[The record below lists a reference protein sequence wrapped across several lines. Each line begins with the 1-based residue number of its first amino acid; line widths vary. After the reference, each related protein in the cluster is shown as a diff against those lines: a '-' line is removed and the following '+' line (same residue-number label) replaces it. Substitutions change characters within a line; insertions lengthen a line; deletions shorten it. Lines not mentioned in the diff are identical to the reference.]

1 MFESENLLVNAFSAA
16 VYDRLYSAVYYA
28 LNYTIGYLDGLE
40 EESPSRDKLIEEWRE
55 LGAYAVAGVVVLS
68 TLPEGGSSLR
78 HAVGLIPWIA
88 EYLRDYDEEAVL
100 PIVQQW
106 LDGKP
111 LAERISANPQDEE
124 MKVRELKR
132 LISAIDENAKPTV
145 SKVIRSV

>member
-1 MFESENLLVNAFSAA
+1 VFESKNLLGNALQSAI
-16 VYDRLYSAVYYA
+16 YDRLCSAVYYA
-28 LNYTIGYLDGLE
+28 LNYTIEYLDGLE
-40 EESPSRDKLIEEWRE
+40 EEPPSRDKLIEEWRE
-55 LGAYAVAGVVVLS
+55 LGAYTVAGVVVLS
-68 TLPEGGSSLR
+68 TLPEAPSLC

-111 LAERISANPQDEE
+111 VAERISANPQDEE

-132 LISAIDENAKPTV
+132 LVSAIDENAKPTV
-145 SKVIRSV
+145 SKIIRSV